1 MDARALQTLRA
12 VGTQGGVT
20 AAARVLHLTPSA
32 VSQQV
37 HQLERAVGVPLT
49 ERVGRGVRLT
59 AAGTAL
65 SEAAV
70 DVAVALERAGA
81 AVDRLRERPG
91 GTVRVS
97 AFASGAQLLLP
108 GLLERVRALPDVR
121 VECSDDDVPQAQFV
135 ALTDEIDVV
144 VAHRPDGSPGWGGG
158 VVVRHLLREPLD
170 VALAP
175 DHPLAARR
183 SDGPSNEHDDEYS
196 NAHGIEPRD
205 LVDEDWVAVRAG
217 FPVAHVLAA
226 IGARAGAEP
235 RVRHRIND
243 FHVAAALVGAGHGI
257 SLLPRYTFG
266 ADPRVRLLPLAGVRA
281 GRLVEALVRRD
292 KAERLVVQRV
302 LAELE
307 ALAAQITTPARPA
320 PAEG

>member
-1 MDARALQTLRA
+1 MDPRALETLRA

-37 HQLERAVGVPLT
+37 RQLERSVGTALT

-59 AAGTAL
+59 TAGQAL
-65 SEAAV
+65 SEAAI
-70 DVAVALERAGA
+70 DVAVALARAAA
-81 AVDRLRERPG
+81 AVEALHEHPG

-97 AFASGAQLLLP
+97 AFTSGAQLLLP
-108 GLLERVRALPDVR
+108 GLLDRVRSLPDVR

-135 ALTDEIDVV
+135 SLTDEIDVV
-144 VAHRPDGSPGWGGG
+144 VAHRPDGAPGWGGD

-175 DHPLAARR
+175 GHPLAGRDALDP
-183 SDGPSNEHDDEYS
+183 SDL
-196 NAHGIEPRD
+196 A
-205 LVDEDWVAVRAG
+205 DEDWVAVRAG
-217 FPVAHVLAA
+217 FPVAHVLTA
-226 IGARAGAEP
+226 IGSWAGAEP

-243 FHVAAALVGAGHGI
+243 FHVAAALVAAGNGVT
-257 SLLPRYTFG
+257 LLPRYTFG
-266 ADPRVRLLPLAGVRA
+266 ADPRVRLVPLAGVRA

-307 ALAAQITTPARPA
+307 ALASGITAGR
-320 PAEG
+320 ERG

>member
-1 MDARALQTLRA
+1 MDPRALQTLRA

-20 AAARVLHLTPSA
+20 AAAHVLHLTPSA

-37 HQLERAVGVPLT
+37 HQLERSVGVPLT

-59 AAGTAL
+59 AAGQAL

-70 DVAVALERAGA
+70 DVAVALERASA

-108 GLLERVRALPDVR
+108 GLLERTRALPDVR

-135 ALTDEIDVV
+135 GLTDEIDVV
-144 VAHRPDGSPGWGGG
+144 VAHRPDGSPGWGRD

-175 DHPLAARR
+175 DHPLARR
-183 SDGPSNEHDDEYS
+183 DEL
-196 NAHGIEPRD
+196 EPQD
-205 LVDEDWVAVRAG
+205 LADEDWVAVRAG
-217 FPVAHVLAA
+217 FPVAHVLTAV
-226 IGARAGAEP
+226 GARAGSEP

-243 FHVAAALVGAGHGI
+243 FHVAAALVGAGHGVT
-257 SLLPRYTFG
+257 LLPRYTFG
-266 ADPRVRLLPLAGVRA
+266 ADPRVRLVPLAGVRA

-292 KAERLVVQRV
+292 KAERVVVQRV
-302 LAELE
+302 LSELE
-307 ALAAQITTPARPA
+307 ALASRITAPPAR
-320 PAEG
+320 G

>member
-1 MDARALQTLRA
+1 MDVRALQTLRA

-37 HQLERAVGVPLT
+37 RQLERTVGVPLT
-49 ERVGRGVRLT
+49 ERVGRGIRLT
-59 AAGTAL
+59 AAGHAL
-65 SEAAV
+65 SAAAV
-70 DVAVALERAGA
+70 DVAVALERASA
-81 AVDRLRERPG
+81 AVARLHEHPG

-108 GLLERVRALPDVR
+108 GLLERMRALPDVR

-144 VAHRPDGSPGWGGG
+144 VAHRPDGSPGWGRG

-175 DHPLAARR
+175 DHRFAGRAELA
-183 SDGPSNEHDDEYS
+183 PQ
-196 NAHGIEPRD
+196 D
-205 LVDEDWVAVRAG
+205 LADEDWVAVRAG
-217 FPVAHVLAA
+217 FPVAHVLTAVGAA
-226 IGARAGAEP
+226 AGAEP

-243 FHVAAALVGAGHGI
+243 FHVAAALVGAGHGVT
-257 SLLPRYTFG
+257 LLPRYTFG
-266 ADPRVRLLPLAGVRA
+266 ADPRVRLVPLAGVRA

-302 LAELE
+302 LGELE
-307 ALAAQITTPARPA
+307 ALASRITA
-320 PAEG
+320 PAAGRA